1 MGNVGTMWIE
11 APAYGESR
19 RSTATPHVYA
29 RRARPRL
36 YDQQIRSAIC
46 AIQLIAPLYC
56 NGIFG
61 TLGRSAAAY
70 GSGMVGAVGHVAGA
84 IRRLLRPRG
93 TARRV
98 STISAR
104 PAERQSAEV
113 DERDAGAHSRRGQ
126 LSSVSAL

>member
-1 MGNVGTMWIE
+1 MTGH
-11 APAYGESR
+11 
-19 RSTATPHVYA
+19 STNTTVS
-29 RRARPRL
+29 
-36 YDQQIRSAIC
+36 DQQIRSAIC

-126 LSSVSAL
+126 LSSVSALHHSRAVGRRPRVAAS